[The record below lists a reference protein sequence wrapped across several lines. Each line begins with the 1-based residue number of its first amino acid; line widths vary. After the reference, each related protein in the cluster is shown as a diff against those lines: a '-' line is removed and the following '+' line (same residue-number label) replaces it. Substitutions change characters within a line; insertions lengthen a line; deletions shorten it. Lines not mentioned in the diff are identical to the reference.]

1 MKLLVFVL
9 AISCAV
15 AYTSADLSGKT
26 LPSQSIGSVLP
37 PHELHFPRH
46 AKLPNL
52 QIEEPKESSIT
63 FQETQP
69 LSDPQHQPTWNF
81 NDNANVF
88 NNERTTAD
96 VYDELNKIPGQQVQP
111 HFGNQAEKNF
121 SKNGF
126 IGDHTEFQQDPQD
139 HRLSPS
145 VDVTNGF
152 RFRREAE
159 PQGSITFQG
168 TQPLS
173 GPMRQPSW
181 DLNVNRNIFNNGRA
195 TADVYGGLNKV
206 PGQRVQPHIGIQAE
220 RNFGNNGFIRG
231 HGQLQPGPR
240 GHGVSPSIGVTG
252 GFRFR
257 READP
262 QGSITFQGTQ
272 PLSGPMRQPSWDL
285 NVNRNIFNNGRA
297 TADVYGGLNKV
308 PGQRVQPHIGIQA
321 ERNFGNNGFIRGH
334 GQLQPG
340 PRGHGV
346 SPSIGVTGGFRF
358 RREADPQGSITFQG
372 TQPLSG
378 PMRQPS
384 WDLNVN
390 RNIMNNGRTTADV
403 YGGLN
408 KVPGQRVQPHIGIQA
423 ERNFG
428 NNGFIRGHG
437 QLQPGP
443 RGHGVS
449 PSIGVTGGFR
459 FKREAD
465 PQGSI
470 TFQGTQ
476 PLSGPMRQPSW
487 DLNVNRNIM
496 NNGRTTAD
504 VYGGLNK
511 VPGQRVQPHIGIQA
525 ERNFG
530 NNGFIRGHGQ
540 LQPGPRGHGVSPS
553 IGVTGGFRFRRE
565 ADPQGSITFQG
576 TQPLSG
582 PMRQPSWDLNVNRN
596 IMNNGRTTADVYGGL
611 NKVPGQRV
619 QPHIGIQ
626 AERNFGNNGFI
637 RGHGQLQPGP
647 RGHGVSPSIGVTGG
661 FRFRREAEDADKRQT
676 V

>member
-9 AISCAV
+9 AVLCAV
-15 AYTSADLSGKT
+15 AYTSADLSRKSS
-26 LPSQSIGSVLP
+26 SQSTESVLSS
-37 PHELHFPRH
+37 HELRFPRQTI
-46 AKLPNL
+46 LPNL
-52 QIEEPKESSIT
+52 QIEEPKKGSIT
-63 FQETQP
+63 FQGTQP
-69 LSDPQHQPTWNF
+69 LSGSQRQPTWNL
-81 NDNANVF
+81 NANANVF
-88 NNERTTAD
+88 NKDRTTAD
-96 VYDELNKIPGQQVQP
+96 VYGGLNKVPGQRVQP
-111 HFGNQAEKNF
+111 HFGIQAEKDF
-121 SKNGF
+121 GKNGF
-126 IGDHTEFQQDPQD
+126 IRGHGQLQPGPRG
-139 HRLSPS
+139 HGVSPS
-145 VDVTNGF
+145 VGVTGGFRFSPSVGVTGGF

-173 GPMRQPSW
+173 GPMRQPTW
-181 DLNVNRNIFNNGRA
+181 DLNVNR
-195 TADVYGGLNKV
+195 K
-206 PGQRVQPHIGIQAE
+206 
-220 RNFGNNGFIRG
+220 
-231 HGQLQPGPR
+231 
-240 GHGVSPSIGVTG
+240 
-252 GFRFR
+252 
-257 READP
+257 
-262 QGSITFQGTQ
+262 
-272 PLSGPMRQPSWDL
+272 
-285 NVNRNIFNNGRA
+285 
-297 TADVYGGLNKV
+297 
-308 PGQRVQPHIGIQA
+308 
-321 ERNFGNNGFIRGH
+321 
-334 GQLQPG
+334 
-340 PRGHGV
+340 
-346 SPSIGVTGGFRF
+346 
-358 RREADPQGSITFQG
+358 
-372 TQPLSG
+372 
-378 PMRQPS
+378 
-384 WDLNVN
+384 
-390 RNIMNNGRTTADV
+390 IMNNGRTTADV

-449 PSIGVTGGFR
+449 PSVGVTGGFR
-459 FKREAD
+459 FRREAEPQGSITFQGTQPLSGPMLQPHIGIQAERNFGNNGFIRGHGQLQPGPRGHGVSPSVGVTGGFRFRREAE

-476 PLSGPMRQPSW
+476 PLSGPMRQPTW
-487 DLNVNRNIM
+487 DLNVNRKIM

-553 IGVTGGFRFRRE
+553 VGVTGGFRFRRE
-565 ADPQGSITFQG
+565 AEPQGSITFQG

-582 PMRQPSWDLNVNRN
+582 PMRQPTWDLNVNRK

-647 RGHGVSPSIGVTGG
+647 RGHGVSPSVGITGG
-661 FRFRREAEDADKRQT
+661 FRFKREAGDTDEIELTEKY
-676 V
+676 